1 MITREK
7 KTQEGFNTMK
17 MLSPW
22 VQAAFFILS
31 FLKCFRA
38 VEIPHSVEQLPTI
51 VEFTKGV
58 QVAFPVGEDFA
69 IKCKA
74 KGNPKPQYHWTKN
87 GHPYNPITDP
97 NVKTEKDSGT
107 FIIHHNGNILQYNG
121 TYRCYALNKLGTA
134 ISEET
139 TFIIPGDPKFPKE
152 EIPPLEL
159 EEGDPAVLS
168 CDPPAG
174 IPPVSVH
181 WMTPDLRHITQS
193 NRVSVGLDGKLYF
206 SHVTQADSLTN
217 YSCLAAFSR
226 IRHMAQRTPISL
238 KIFNNGRLKYRI
250 PKILTTQ
257 GGANNPIVVLKGEV
271 LLLECIAEGLPTP
284 TIHWRKDGEDAL
296 KYRAVTESFGKNLK
310 IKAVTKADQGTYH
323 CDAENQMGSTHRSF
337 HVHVEEPP
345 RWEKQLES
353 SIQTVGSEIILNC
366 SALGTPEPEIL
377 WRRNGILL
385 DDGALP
391 DNHQRMGGLMF
402 IHSLQVS
409 DSAVYQC
416 EALNKHGTILSTGNI
431 DVLDIVPLILTPE
444 GKTYAAVWENN
455 VLLLCEH
462 FAFPLADVTWYHGKR
477 IVHPVNGRYTI
488 DEHGTLHIQQA
499 EAQDAGSYICEVSNK
514 KGNAS
519 IMANVVLR
527 EPTRGYVS
535 PEHPWVKRGHSA
547 TLTCHIHC
555 DPHLLPSLKIQWQK
569 DGRELRE
576 DNKRIHVKSNILTIY
591 NVNWDDAG
599 SYYCIVSTLLDTMT
613 AEAHVTVRDVPMA
626 PEELHLLEKHDRTVL
641 LSWAAGDSHNSPITE
656 FIIQSVKSNEEP
668 RQWEDETTVP
678 GNVTK
683 VQLYLSPYFNY
694 QFRVIA
700 VNGIGKSP
708 PSVASEI
715 YSTPPAAP
723 DKNPDVVYF
732 NANSPDEMTVRWEP
746 LNSDEHNGPGM
757 EYQVSWR
764 LKGVETE
771 WHQRKVKHSQ
781 FNIKNTPAF
790 VPYEIYIQSVN
801 NIGSGPEPEIHT
813 VYSGEDNPDAA
824 PFNVSVSMVNQSI
837 VNVTWMEISQDRVR
851 GHLAG
856 YKIIYWRVKSLQ
868 DGKTHNGQRHVLLF
882 PGRRNWA
889 IVPKLHP
896 FSEYQLCVAAYNTK
910 GDGPESSTVTFQT
923 PEGVPEQ
930 PQFLQIVSSD
940 RESFML
946 TWEAPKRTNGILTNY
961 VLYYQMI
968 NESDRVGNLS
978 NITISNP
985 NALSQKVPR
994 LEVGTRY
1001 KFYLKACTQ
1010 VGCGKP
1016 ASEEGLTLTQA
1027 TYANAPHS
1035 LSSQGWF
1042 IGLMCAVAL
1051 LTLLMLVA
1059 CFVKRNR
1066 GGKYAVKEKE
1076 ELHPEVEVQS
1086 MKEQFFDDYST
1097 FSQKD
1102 FGFLSDKKALNGS
1115 MDSLSLDI
1123 KTLDSV
1129 DSLVQYSDGEHSHF
1143 NEDGSFIGAY
1153 RESKEKD
1160 QDEENASVQ
1169 HLHS

>member
-1 MITREK
+1 
-7 KTQEGFNTMK
+7 
-17 MLSPW
+17 MLSVW
-22 VQAAFFILS
+22 GQAAFILLFI
-31 FLKCFRA
+31 LKCFRTA
-38 VEIPHSVEQLPTI
+38 EIPLSVEQLPTI
-51 VEFTKGV
+51 VEVTKGV
-58 QVAFPVGEDFA
+58 QFAFPVGEDFA
-69 IKCKA
+69 MKCKA
-74 KGNPKPQYHWTKN
+74 KGNPTPQYHWTRN
-87 GHPYNPITDP
+87 GHPYNPFTDQ
-97 NVKTEKDSGT
+97 NVKTEEDSGT
-107 FIIHHNGNILQYNG
+107 FIIHHNGNISPYNG
-121 TYRCYALNKLGTA
+121 TYRCYAFNKLGTA
-134 ISEET
+134 MSDET
-139 TFIIPGDPKFPKE
+139 TFIVPGDPTFPRE
-152 EIPPLEL
+152 NIPPLEL
-159 EEGDPAVLS
+159 EEGDPAILR

-174 IPPVSVH
+174 IPPVSIH

-193 NRVSVGLDGKLYF
+193 KRVSVGLDGMLYF
-206 SHVTQADSLTN
+206 SHVTRTDSSTN

-226 IRHMAQRTPISL
+226 IRHMAQKTPISL
-238 KIFNNGRLKYRI
+238 KIHNSGLIKNRA
-250 PKILTTQ
+250 PKIMTTQ
-257 GGANNPIVVLKGEV
+257 GGANNPIVVLKDEV

-284 TIHWRKDGEDAL
+284 TIHWRKEEDDSL
-296 KYRAVTESFGKNLK
+296 KHHIETESFGKILK
-310 IKAVTKADQGTYH
+310 IKKVTKEDQGTYH
-323 CDAENQMGSTHRSF
+323 CEAKNQMGSTHRSF

-366 SALGTPEPEIL
+366 SALGTPEPQIR
-377 WRRNGILL
+377 WRRNGVLL
-385 DDGALP
+385 DGGTLP
-391 DNHQRMGGLMF
+391 DNHQRMGGLLF

-409 DSAVYQC
+409 DSAIYQC
-416 EALNKHGTILSTGNI
+416 EASNKHGTILSTANI
-431 DVLDIVPLILTPE
+431 DVLDIIPLILTPE
-444 GKTYAAVWENN
+444 GRTYTAVWGNN
-455 VLLLCEH
+455 ISLLCEN

-477 IVHPVNGRYTI
+477 IVHPVSGRYTI
-488 DEHGTLHIQQA
+488 DEHGTLHIHKA
-499 EAQDAGSYICEVSNK
+499 EAQDAGSYICEVSNS

-519 IMANVVLR
+519 VMANVVLR

-535 PEHPWVKRGHSA
+535 PEHPWVKRGHSI

-555 DPHLLPSLKIQWQK
+555 DPHLLPSQTITWRRDNQ
-569 DGRELRE
+569 EIRE

-591 NVNWDDAG
+591 NVSWDDAG
-599 SYYCIVSTLLDTMT
+599 TYYCIVTTLLDTMT
-613 AEAHVTVRDVPMA
+613 AEVQVTVRDVPMP
-626 PEELHLLEKHDRTVL
+626 PENLRLLEKHERSIL

-656 FIIQSVKSNEEP
+656 FIIQSIKNIEEAG
-668 RQWEDETTVP
+668 QWDDETSVP
-678 GNVTK
+678 GNVTT

-694 QFRVIA
+694 QFRVLA

-715 YSTPPAAP
+715 YSTPPAVP
-723 DKNPDVVYF
+723 DKNPHLVYF
-732 NANSPDEMTVRWEP
+732 EANSPDEITVRWEP
-746 LNSDEHNGPGM
+746 LNSDEHNGPGL

-771 WHQRKVKHSQ
+771 WHHRKVKHTHY
-781 FNIKNTPAF
+781 IIRNTPAF
-790 VPYEIYIQSVN
+790 VPYEIYIQTVN
-801 NIGSGPEPEIHT
+801 EIGRGPEPEIHA

-824 PFNVSVSMVNQSI
+824 PGNVSVSVLNQTI
-837 VNVTWMEISQDRVR
+837 VNVTWMEISQDRIR

-856 YKIIYWRVKSLQ
+856 YKIIYWRVKGLQ
-868 DGKTHNGQRHVLLF
+868 DGNPHHGQRHVLSF
-882 PGRRNWA
+882 PGKRNWA

-910 GDGPESSTVTFQT
+910 GVGPESSTVTFQT

-930 PQFLQIVSSD
+930 PQYLQIANSD
-940 RESFML
+940 MESFML
-946 TWEAPKRTNGILTNY
+946 TWEAPKRTNGILTSY

-968 NESDRVGNLS
+968 NESNGVGNLS
-978 NITISNP
+978 NITITNL

-1001 KFYLKACTQ
+1001 KFYLQACTR

-1016 ASEEGLTLTQA
+1016 VSEEGLTLAQA

-1059 CFVKRNR
+1059 CFIQRNR

-1076 ELHPEVEVQS
+1076 ELHPAEVEVEVQS
-1086 MKEQFFDDYST
+1086 IKEQFFDDI
-1097 FSQKD
+1097 
-1102 FGFLSDKKALNGS
+1102 SDKKAINGS
-1115 MDSLSLDI
+1115 MDSVSLDI

-1153 RESKEKD
+1153 SESKDKGP
-1160 QDEENASVQ
+1160 DEETSVR
-1169 HLHS
+1169 HFRS